1 MRTIIDIKLVNH
13 KHQRYDTI
21 GDWKFSVRRG
31 YSDPYSAG
39 EQEALM
45 STMTRE
51 EIKKEEQLTIKISDL
66 GDEKMNACIAI
77 HELIEALLCRFN
89 DPEITTEMVDQFDIK
104 EWPLMYQCNLK
115 EPGDSPVAPYHLQ
128 HMFASRI
135 ERAFAERLGVNW
147 EEYERRI
154 EEL

>member
-1 MRTIIDIKLVNH
+1 MNITISVVENISD
-13 KHQRYDTI
+13 QRYDTV
-21 GDWKFSVRRG
+21 GDWQFNTS
-31 YSDPYSAG
+31 YDH
-39 EQEALM
+39 EFLD
-45 STMTRE
+45 
-51 EIKKEEQLTIKISDL
+51 IKIVNL
-66 GDEKMNACIAI
+66 NDEKMNACIAI

-89 DPEITTEMVDQFDIK
+89 EPEITTEMVDQFDIK